1 MNRKRGIR
9 RLDLLFFPPNYR
21 FPVYQFVMP
30 TGDVTVNVSKVI
42 RFLKSALPVV
52 GTVLGICLVMFLL
65 SLLGKNSTFFQFWGT
80 PANEI
85 RADIANQAIRSTEN
99 FNWTFITLF
108 ALVVFIY
115 ASELKNR
122 NFKGIVA
129 ALSLYGVHWLYEI
142 TNAII
147 QHATGY
153 ALWTV
158 SPESTSFILLIGVSW
173 ELSLMFSV
181 AGLALSKLLPEDP
194 KKRLL
199 GMNNR
204 VLFAIANA
212 AFFGFFEIFLAGTPA
227 FIWTYT
233 WWGAIPVFVTTY
245 IPFFLAA
252 FLMHDAKP
260 KTQKWFLGIVWGSV
274 ALLLAVLI
282 PLGII

>member
-1 MNRKRGIR
+1 M
-9 RLDLLFFPPNYR
+9 
-21 FPVYQFVMP
+21 Q
-30 TGDVTVNVSKVI
+30 TGDDVTVNQTKMNQI
-42 RFLKSALPVV
+42 GKRILPVA
-52 GTVLGICLVMFLL
+52 GLVLGICLLMFLL
-65 SLLGKNSTFFQFWGT
+65 SLLGKDTSYFQFWGSST
-80 PANEI
+80 NEI
-85 RADIANQAIRSTEN
+85 QADIANLAIRSTGN
-99 FNWTFITLF
+99 FNWTFIVLF
-108 ALVVFIY
+108 ALVVFLY

-122 NFKGIVA
+122 NYKGIVA

-142 TNAII
+142 ANAVI

-173 ELSLMFSV
+173 ELSMMFSI

-194 KKRLL
+194 KMTIF

-204 VLFAIANA
+204 VFFAIANA

-227 FIWTYT
+227 FIWTYS
-233 WWGAIPVFVTTY
+233 WWGAIPVFLTTY

-260 KTQKWFLGIVWGSV
+260 KTQGIFLGGVWGTV
-274 ALLLAVLI
+274 AILLAVLI
-282 PLGII
+282 PFGII